1 MNEQGTARPQ
11 TVIVGA
17 SHAGVAAAEQLRS
30 AGYVGSIVI
39 FDCLPGRP
47 LERPPLSKA
56 FLQNTDQDDSKF
68 QLRRDDWFSAKGVTL
83 IDGHAVTQIDAVGQT
98 VRLDDRREWFYDNLI
113 LATGAVP
120 RQLEATQ
127 DLDRVFVLRNPTHA
141 RQLRAAMAT
150 SRTAIVIGGG
160 YIGLEA
166 AASMAKAGI
175 TVHVIEVAPRL
186 LARVASPQISDFF
199 ASLHK
204 SYGVYIHTSQKQI
217 KIMSKAGDFTGVDFG
232 DGTVI
237 AGDLLLVG
245 IGVVPDTGLAV
256 AAGTDVDNGIV
267 VDAQM
272 RTSVPCIYAV
282 GDAARRNDRAV
293 RVESVDNA
301 QSGAAIV
308 AATICGI
315 DPPPVTAPWFWSEQ
329 FDVRLQS
336 AGLVP
341 PPSASSRYIVRPG
354 KRDGGFSV
362 WSFDDKRL
370 IAVEAVRDPAS
381 YMLGKTCLDHGL
393 SPDPDKLADPAFD
406 LKAFVKGDF
415 G

>member
-1 MNEQGTARPQ
+1 MNEQGIARSQ
-11 TVIVGA
+11 TVIIGA
-17 SHAGVAAAEQLRS
+17 SHAGVAAAEQLRG
-30 AGYVGSIVI
+30 AGYVGSIVV
-39 FDCLPGRP
+39 FDRLAGRP

-68 QLRRDDWFSAKGVTL
+68 RLRRDDWFSAQGVTL

-113 LATGAVP
+113 LATGALP

-127 DLDRVFVLRNPTHA
+127 DLDRVFVLRDPTHA

-166 AASMAKAGI
+166 AASMSKAGI

-186 LARVASPQISDFF
+186 LARVASPQVSDFF
-199 ASLHK
+199 AGLQK
-204 SYGVYIHTSQKQI
+204 SNGVYIHTGQKQI
-217 KIMSKAGDFTGVDFG
+217 KIMSKAGGFTGVDFG

-245 IGVVPDTGLAV
+245 IGVVPDTSLAV

-267 VDAQM
+267 VDAWM
-272 RTSVPCIYAV
+272 RTSVPYIYAI

-293 RVESVDNA
+293 RIESVDNA
-301 QSGAAIV
+301 QTGAAIV

-362 WSFDDKRL
+362 WSFDDKRF
-370 IAVEAVRDPAS
+370 IAVEAVGDPAS

-393 SPDPDKLADPAFD
+393 SPDPDKLANPAFD
-406 LKAFVKGDF
+406 LKAFVKGDI

>member
-1 MNEQGTARPQ
+1 MQWARP
-11 TVIVGA
+11 
-17 SHAGVAAAEQLRS
+17 
-30 AGYVGSIVI
+30 
-39 FDCLPGRP
+39 F
-47 LERPPLSKA
+47 
-56 FLQNTDQDDSKF
+56 
-68 QLRRDDWFSAKGVTL
+68 
-83 IDGHAVTQIDAVGQT
+83 
-98 VRLDDRREWFYDNLI
+98 RLDDRREWFYDNLI

-127 DLDRVFVLRNPTHA
+127 DLDRVFVLRDPTHA

-199 ASLHK
+199 ASLQK

-217 KIMSKAGDFTGVDFG
+217 KIMSKAGGFTGVDFG

-267 VDAQM
+267 VDARM
-272 RTSVPCIYAV
+272 RTSVPYIYAI

-293 RVESVDNA
+293 RSSQWITPNLGRLLSPRRFAVSIHRRLPPRGFGQNNLMCACNRQDLCRHHRH
-301 QSGAAIV
+301 QAAI
-308 AATICGI
+308 
-315 DPPPVTAPWFWSEQ
+315 
-329 FDVRLQS
+329 LS
-336 AGLVP
+336 ALESGTGVLGLE
-341 PPSASSRYIVRPG
+341 
-354 KRDGGFSV
+354 
-362 WSFDDKRL
+362 L
-370 IAVEAVRDPAS
+370 
-381 YMLGKTCLDHGL
+381 
-393 SPDPDKLADPAFD
+393 
-406 LKAFVKGDF
+406 
-415 G
+415 

>member
-1 MNEQGTARPQ
+1 MNEKGTSRPQ

-17 SHAGVAAAEQLRS
+17 SHAGVAAAEQLRG
-30 AGYVGSIVI
+30 AGYVGGIVI
-39 FDCLPGRP
+39 FDRLAGRP

-56 FLQNTDQDDSKF
+56 FLQNTDQDDLKNSSYGAMIGF
-68 QLRRDDWFSAKGVTL
+68 QQQGVTL

-120 RQLEATQ
+120 RQLEATK
-127 DLDRVFVLRNPTHA
+127 DLDRVFVLRDSTHA

-150 SRTAIVIGGG
+150 SRTAIVVGGG

-204 SYGVYIHTSQKQI
+204 SYGVYIHTSQKHI

-267 VDAQM
+267 VDARM
-272 RTSVPCIYAV
+272 RTSVPYIYAV

-341 PPSASSRYIVRPG
+341 PPSASSRYAVRSG

-362 WSFDDKRL
+362 WSFNNKLL

-381 YMLGKTCLDHGL
+381 YMLGKTPR
-393 SPDPDKLADPAFD
+393 SRSFTRSR
-406 LKAFVKGDF
+406 KACRSGF
-415 G
+415 

>member
-11 TVIVGA
+11 TVIIGA
-17 SHAGVAAAEQLRS
+17 SHAGVAAGEQLRG

-39 FDCLPGRP
+39 FDRLAGRP

-68 QLRRDDWFSAKGVTL
+68 RLRRDDWFAVNCVTL
-83 IDGHAVTQIDAVGQT
+83 IDGHAVTEIDAVGQT
-98 VRLDDRREWFYDNLI
+98 VRLDDRREWYYDNLI

-120 RQLEATQ
+120 RQLEAAQ
-127 DLDRVFVLRNPTHA
+127 DLDRVFVLRDPTHA

-166 AASMAKAGI
+166 AASMAKVGI
-175 TVHVIEVAPRL
+175 TVHVIEIAPRL
-186 LARVASPQISDFF
+186 LARVASPQMSDFF
-199 ASLHK
+199 TRLQQSF
-204 SYGVYIHTSQKQI
+204 GVHIHTSQQQI
-217 KIMSKAGDFTGVDFG
+217 KIMSKAGGFTGVDFG

-256 AAGTDVDNGIV
+256 AAGLDVDNGIV
-267 VDAQM
+267 VDARM
-272 RTSVPCIYAV
+272 RTSVPHIYAI

-293 RVESVDNA
+293 RIESVDNA

-329 FDVRLQS
+329 FDARLQS

-354 KRDGGFSV
+354 KRDGGVSV

-370 IAVEAVRDPAS
+370 VAVEAVRDPAS
-381 YMLGKTCLDHGL
+381 YMLGKTCLDRGL
-393 SPDPDKLADPAFD
+393 SPDLDKLADPAFD
-406 LKAFVKGDF
+406 LKAFVAGEK
-415 G
+415 

>member
-11 TVIVGA
+11 TVIIGA

-39 FDCLPGRP
+39 FDRLAGRP

-56 FLQNTDQDDSKF
+56 FCKTPIKMTQNSSYGAMIG
-68 QLRRDDWFSAKGVTL
+68 LSAQGVTL

-127 DLDRVFVLRNPTHA
+127 DLDRVFVLRDPTHA

-199 ASLHK
+199 ASLQK

-272 RTSVPCIYAV
+272 RTSVPYIYAV

-293 RVESVDNA
+293 RSI
-301 QSGAAIV
+301 SG
-308 AATICGI
+308 
-315 DPPPVTAPWFWSEQ
+315 
-329 FDVRLQS
+329 
-336 AGLVP
+336 
-341 PPSASSRYIVRPG
+341 
-354 KRDGGFSV
+354 
-362 WSFDDKRL
+362 
-370 IAVEAVRDPAS
+370 
-381 YMLGKTCLDHGL
+381 
-393 SPDPDKLADPAFD
+393 
-406 LKAFVKGDF
+406 
-415 G
+415 

>member
-11 TVIVGA
+11 TVIIGA
-17 SHAGVAAAEQLRS
+17 SHAGVAAAEQLRG
-30 AGYVGSIVI
+30 AGYVGGIVI
-39 FDCLPGRP
+39 LDRLAGQP

-56 FLQNTDQDDSKF
+56 FLQNTEQDDAKF
-68 QLRRDDWFSAKGVTL
+68 RLRRDEWFAAQDVTL
-83 IDGHAVTQIDAVGQT
+83 IDGHAVTQIDAAGQT
-98 VRLDDRREWFYDNLI
+98 VRLDDRREWGYDNLI

-120 RQLEATQ
+120 RQLAAAQ
-127 DLDRVFVLRNPTHA
+127 GLDRVFVLRDPTHA

-175 TVHVIEVAPRL
+175 TVHVIEMAPRL
-186 LARVASPQISDFF
+186 LARVASPQMSDFF
-199 ASLHK
+199 ASLQQ
-204 SYGVYIHTSQKQI
+204 SYGVHIHTGQQQV
-217 KIMSKAGDFTGVDFG
+217 KIMSKAGGFTGVDFG
-232 DGTVI
+232 NGTVI

-256 AAGTDVDNGIV
+256 AAGLDVDNGIV
-267 VDAQM
+267 VDARM
-272 RTSVPCIYAV
+272 RTSVPHIYAI
-282 GDAARRNDRAV
+282 GDAARRDDRAV
-293 RVESVDNA
+293 RIESVDNA
-301 QSGAAIV
+301 QCGAAIV

-341 PPSASSRYIVRPG
+341 PPSASSHYIVRPG

-381 YMLGKTCLDHGL
+381 YMLGKTCLDRGL
-393 SPDPDKLADPAFD
+393 SPDLDKLGDPVFD
-406 LKAFVKGDF
+406 LKAFVAGDK
-415 G
+415 